1 VNEGE
6 VILTPIAQADGQVK
20 NRPAVVLRE
29 LPPYRDLLI
38 CGVSTQVQHLV
49 PGFDE
54 LITSRDG
61 DFTASG
67 LMADSVIRLGFLAVV
82 PRKAVAGSIGW
93 LLGLFLLGV
102 SYADGA
108 DNLKK
113 VRLAYAGWEVG
124 TAIAYVGIDAGIF
137 KQYDLEVEE
146 VFIRDPL
153 SAGIQS
159 LIGADFLI
167 GFGNPLAILQP
178 MLSGADI
185 VSLGT
190 HVSAVPSRMGVSADI
205 SEIKDL
211 KGKKIGVSGIGE
223 RSDLLARVILR
234 RAGLDPVKDVEI
246 VSAGLAPNRVAALSK
261 NFIQGAPLT
270 PEIADQ
276 AKQLGLKVLEVKDVP
291 LITAMLMTTRSFIKK
306 DEEAVRRF
314 IKGYLAAIHFY
325 LTRRNESI
333 AIIRKYFGGTDP
345 SALGNMYDAFAA
357 QLTPLPLPNRE
368 AAQALI
374 DAASVVNP
382 KLSNLKP
389 VDLFE
394 PRFLE
399 ELRASGFIDKLYAEK
414 VSL

>member
-1 VNEGE
+1 M
-6 VILTPIAQADGQVK
+6 K
-20 NRPAVVLRE
+20 K
-29 LPPYRDLLI
+29 
-38 CGVSTQVQHLV
+38 
-49 PGFDE
+49 
-54 LITSRDG
+54 SR
-61 DFTASG
+61 T
-67 LMADSVIRLGFLAVV
+67 V
-82 PRKAVAGSIGW
+82 SIGW

-270 PEIADQ
+270 PEIADR
-276 AKQLGLKVLEVKDVP
+276 AKQLGLKILEVKDVP

-314 IKGYLAAIHFY
+314 IKGYLAATHFY
-325 LTRRNESI
+325 LTRKKESI

-345 SALGNMYDAFAA
+345 SALENMYNAFAA

-382 KLSNLKP
+382 KLNNIKP

-399 ELRASGFIDKLYAEK
+399 ELRASGFIDKLYTEK

>member
-1 VNEGE
+1 MR
-6 VILTPIAQADGQVK
+6 K
-20 NRPAVVLRE
+20 
-29 LPPYRDLLI
+29 
-38 CGVSTQVQHLV
+38 
-49 PGFDE
+49 
-54 LITSRDG
+54 SR
-61 DFTASG
+61 T
-67 LMADSVIRLGFLAVV
+67 V
-82 PRKAVAGSIGW
+82 SIGW

-124 TAIAYVGIDAGIF
+124 TAIAYIGIDAGIF

-246 VSAGLAPNRVAALSK
+246 VSAGLAPSRVAALSK

-333 AIIRKYFGGTDP
+333 AIIRKYFSGTNP
-345 SALGNMYDAFAA
+345 SALENMYNAFAA

-382 KLSNLKP
+382 NSSNIKP

-399 ELRASGFIDKLYAEK
+399 ELRASGFIEELYAEK

>member
-1 VNEGE
+1 MKKSQTV
-6 VILTPIAQADGQVK
+6 
-20 NRPAVVLRE
+20 
-29 LPPYRDLLI
+29 
-38 CGVSTQVQHLV
+38 
-49 PGFDE
+49 
-54 LITSRDG
+54 
-61 DFTASG
+61 
-67 LMADSVIRLGFLAVV
+67 
-82 PRKAVAGSIGW
+82 SIGW

-159 LIGADFLI
+159 LIGVDFLL
-167 GFGNPLAILQP
+167 GFGNPRAILQP
-178 MLSGADI
+178 INNGADI
-185 VSLGT
+185 VSLFS
-190 HVSAVPSRMGVSADI
+190 HVSMERYRMAVSPGVSTI
-205 SEIKDL
+205 QEL
-211 KGKKIGVSGIGE
+211 KGKKIGVSAIGE
-223 RSDLLARVILR
+223 RSDLIARVILR
-234 RAGLDPVKDVEI
+234 RAGLDPAKDVEI
-246 VSAGLAPNRVAALSK
+246 VPAGLGPNRVAALS
-261 NFIQGAPLT
+261 NNRIQGAPLL
-270 PEIADQ
+270 PETAEQ
-276 AKQLGLKVLEVKDVP
+276 ARELGIKILDVKEVP
-291 LITAMLMTTRSFIKK
+291 LITAMLMTTRSFIKR

-345 SALGNMYDAFAA
+345 SALENMYNAFAA

-382 KLSNLKP
+382 KLNNIKP

-399 ELRASGFIDKLYAEK
+399 ELRASGFIDKLYTEK

>member
-1 VNEGE
+1 MAKR
-6 VILTPIAQADGQVK
+6 ILTRIIPG
-20 NRPAVVLRE
+20 
-29 LPPYRDLLI
+29 LLTLALF
-38 CGVSTQVQHLV
+38 C
-49 PGFDE
+49 
-54 LITSRDG
+54 
-61 DFTASG
+61 TASANA
-67 LMADSVIRLGFLAVV
+67 AD
-82 PRKAVAGSIGW
+82 
-93 LLGLFLLGV
+93 
-102 SYADGA
+102 D
-108 DNLKK
+108 LKK

-124 TAIAYVGIDAGIF
+124 TAIVYVGIDAGIF

-178 MLSGADI
+178 MLWGADI

-211 KGKKIGVSGIGE
+211 KGKKVGVSGIGE

-246 VSAGLAPNRVAALSK
+246 VSAGLAPSRVAALSK

-270 PEIADQ
+270 PEIADR
-276 AKQLGLKVLEVKDVP
+276 AKQLGLKILEVKDVP

-314 IKGYLAAIHFY
+314 IKGYLAATHFY
-325 LTRRNESI
+325 LTRKKESI

-345 SALGNMYDAFAA
+345 SALENMYNAFTA

-382 KLSNLKP
+382 KLNNIKP

-399 ELRASGFIDKLYAEK
+399 ELRASGFIDKLYTEK

>member
-1 VNEGE
+1 M
-6 VILTPIAQADGQVK
+6 K
-20 NRPAVVLRE
+20 K
-29 LPPYRDLLI
+29 
-38 CGVSTQVQHLV
+38 
-49 PGFDE
+49 
-54 LITSRDG
+54 SR
-61 DFTASG
+61 TA
-67 LMADSVIRLGFLAVV
+67 I
-82 PRKAVAGSIGW
+82 IGW
-93 LLGLFLLGV
+93 SLGLFLLGV

-137 KQYDLEVEE
+137 KQYELEVEE
-146 VFIRDPL
+146 VFARDPL

-185 VSLGT
+185 VSIGT

-234 RAGLDPVKDVEI
+234 RAGLDPAKDVEI
-246 VSAGLAPNRVAALSK
+246 VAAGLGPNRVAALSK

-276 AKQLGLKVLEVKDVP
+276 AKRLGLKVLEVKDVP

-325 LTRRNESI
+325 LTHRNESI
-333 AIIRKYFGGTDP
+333 AIIRKYFSGTDP
-345 SALGNMYDAFAA
+345 SALENMYDVFAA

-382 KLSNLKP
+382 KSSNIKP

-399 ELRASGFIDKLYAEK
+399 EIRANGFIEELYAEK

>member
-1 VNEGE
+1 MR
-6 VILTPIAQADGQVK
+6 K
-20 NRPAVVLRE
+20 
-29 LPPYRDLLI
+29 
-38 CGVSTQVQHLV
+38 
-49 PGFDE
+49 
-54 LITSRDG
+54 SR
-61 DFTASG
+61 T
-67 LMADSVIRLGFLAVV
+67 V
-82 PRKAVAGSIGW
+82 SIGW
-93 LLGLFLLGV
+93 LLGLFLFGV

-137 KQYDLEVEE
+137 KQYDLTVEE

-314 IKGYLAAIHFY
+314 LKGYLAAIHFY

-333 AIIRKYFGGTDP
+333 AIIRKYFGGTNP
-345 SALGNMYDAFAA
+345 SVLENMYDAFAA

-374 DAASVVNP
+374 DAASVVNS
-382 KLSNLKP
+382 KSSNIKP

>member
-1 VNEGE
+1 MR
-6 VILTPIAQADGQVK
+6 K
-20 NRPAVVLRE
+20 
-29 LPPYRDLLI
+29 
-38 CGVSTQVQHLV
+38 
-49 PGFDE
+49 
-54 LITSRDG
+54 SR
-61 DFTASG
+61 T
-67 LMADSVIRLGFLAVV
+67 V
-82 PRKAVAGSIGW
+82 SIGW

-124 TAIAYVGIDAGIF
+124 TAIAYIGIDAGIF

-246 VSAGLAPNRVAALSK
+246 VSAGLAPSRVAALSK

-333 AIIRKYFGGTDP
+333 AIIRKYFGGTNP
-345 SALGNMYDAFAA
+345 SAMENMYDAFAA

-382 KLSNLKP
+382 KSSNIKP

>member
-1 VNEGE
+1 MAKR
-6 VILTPIAQADGQVK
+6 ILTRIIPG
-20 NRPAVVLRE
+20 
-29 LPPYRDLLI
+29 LLTLALF
-38 CGVSTQVQHLV
+38 C
-49 PGFDE
+49 
-54 LITSRDG
+54 
-61 DFTASG
+61 TASANA
-67 LMADSVIRLGFLAVV
+67 AD
-82 PRKAVAGSIGW
+82 
-93 LLGLFLLGV
+93 
-102 SYADGA
+102 D
-108 DNLKK
+108 LKK

-124 TAIAYVGIDAGIF
+124 TAIVYVGIDAGIF

-211 KGKKIGVSGIGE
+211 KGKKVGVSGIGE

-246 VSAGLAPNRVAALSK
+246 VSAGLAPSRVAALSK

-270 PEIADQ
+270 PKIADQ

-291 LITAMLMTTRSFIKK
+291 LITAMLMTTRSFIKR

-314 IKGYLAAIHFY
+314 LKGYLAAIHFY

-345 SALGNMYDAFAA
+345 SALGNMYNAFAA

-382 KLSNLKP
+382 KSSNIKP

-399 ELRASGFIDKLYAEK
+399 ELRANGFLEELYAEK
-414 VSL
+414 ISL

>member
-1 VNEGE
+1 MKKSQTV
-6 VILTPIAQADGQVK
+6 
-20 NRPAVVLRE
+20 
-29 LPPYRDLLI
+29 
-38 CGVSTQVQHLV
+38 
-49 PGFDE
+49 
-54 LITSRDG
+54 
-61 DFTASG
+61 
-67 LMADSVIRLGFLAVV
+67 
-82 PRKAVAGSIGW
+82 SIGW

-159 LIGADFLI
+159 LIGVDFLL
-167 GFGNPLAILQP
+167 GFGNPRAILQP
-178 MLSGADI
+178 INNGADI
-185 VSLGT
+185 VSLFS
-190 HVSAVPSRMGVSADI
+190 HVSMERYRMAVSPGVSTI
-205 SEIKDL
+205 QEL
-211 KGKKIGVSGIGE
+211 KGKKIGVSAIGE
-223 RSDLLARVILR
+223 RSDLIARVILR
-234 RAGLDPVKDVEI
+234 RAGLDPAKDVEI
-246 VSAGLAPNRVAALSK
+246 VPAGLGPNRVAALS
-261 NFIQGAPLT
+261 NNRIQGAPLL
-270 PEIADQ
+270 PETAEQ
-276 AKQLGLKVLEVKDVP
+276 ARELGIKILDVKEVP
-291 LITAMLMTTRSFIKK
+291 LITAMLMTTRSFIKR

-314 IKGYLAAIHFY
+314 LKGYLAAIHFY

-345 SALGNMYDAFAA
+345 SALENMYNAFAA

-382 KLSNLKP
+382 KLNNIKP

-399 ELRASGFIDKLYAEK
+399 ELRASGFIDKLYTEK

>member
-1 VNEGE
+1 MR
-6 VILTPIAQADGQVK
+6 K
-20 NRPAVVLRE
+20 
-29 LPPYRDLLI
+29 
-38 CGVSTQVQHLV
+38 
-49 PGFDE
+49 
-54 LITSRDG
+54 SR
-61 DFTASG
+61 T
-67 LMADSVIRLGFLAVV
+67 V
-82 PRKAVAGSIGW
+82 SIGW
-93 LLGLFLLGV
+93 LLGLFLFGV

-159 LIGADFLI
+159 LIGANFLI

-211 KGKKIGVSGIGE
+211 KGKRVGVSEVGG

-246 VSAGLAPNRVAALSK
+246 VSAGLAPSRVAALSK
-261 NFIQGAPLT
+261 NFIQGAPLS

-276 AKQLGLKVLEVKDVP
+276 AKKLGLKILDVKEVP
-291 LITAMLMTTRSFIKK
+291 LITAMLMTTRSFIKR

-314 IKGYLAAIHFY
+314 MKGYLAAIHFY

-333 AIIRKYFGGTDP
+333 AIIRKYFGGTNP
-345 SALGNMYDAFAA
+345 SALENMYDAFSA
-357 QLTPLPLPNRE
+357 QLKPLPAPNRE
-368 AAQALI
+368 GAQALI
-374 DAASVVNP
+374 DAASALDP
-382 KLSNLKP
+382 KSRNIKP
-389 VDLFE
+389 PDLFE

-399 ELRASGFIDKLYAEK
+399 ELRANGFIDKLYAEK

>member
-1 VNEGE
+1 MAKR
-6 VILTPIAQADGQVK
+6 ILARIIPGLLTLALFCAASANAAD
-20 NRPAVVLRE
+20 
-29 LPPYRDLLI
+29 D
-38 CGVSTQVQHLV
+38 
-49 PGFDE
+49 
-54 LITSRDG
+54 
-61 DFTASG
+61 
-67 LMADSVIRLGFLAVV
+67 
-82 PRKAVAGSIGW
+82 
-93 LLGLFLLGV
+93 
-102 SYADGA
+102 
-108 DNLKK
+108 LKK
-113 VRLAYAGWEVG
+113 VRLAYSGWEVG
-124 TAIAYVGIDAGIF
+124 TAITYVGIDGGIF
-137 KQYDLEVEE
+137 KQYGVEVEE

-159 LIGADFLI
+159 LIGVDILV

-211 KGKKIGVSGIGE
+211 KGKKVGVSGIGE

-246 VSAGLAPNRVAALSK
+246 VPVGLAPSRVAALSK

-314 IKGYLAAIHFY
+314 LKGYLAAIHFY

-333 AIIRKYFGGTDP
+333 AIIRKYFGGTNP
-345 SALGNMYDAFAA
+345 SVLENMYDAFAA

-382 KLSNLKP
+382 KSSNIKP
-389 VDLFE
+389 GDLFE

-399 ELRASGFIDKLYAEK
+399 EIRANGFIEELYAEK

>member
-1 VNEGE
+1 MR
-6 VILTPIAQADGQVK
+6 K
-20 NRPAVVLRE
+20 
-29 LPPYRDLLI
+29 
-38 CGVSTQVQHLV
+38 
-49 PGFDE
+49 
-54 LITSRDG
+54 SR
-61 DFTASG
+61 T
-67 LMADSVIRLGFLAVV
+67 V
-82 PRKAVAGSIGW
+82 SIGW

-124 TAIAYVGIDAGIF
+124 TAIAYIGIDAGIF

-246 VSAGLAPNRVAALSK
+246 VSAGLAPSRVAALSK
-261 NFIQGAPLT
+261 NLIQGAPLT

-276 AKQLGLKVLEVKDVP
+276 AKQLGLKILDVKEVP
-291 LITAMLMTTRSFIKK
+291 LITAMLMTTRSFIKR

-314 IKGYLAAIHFY
+314 MKGYLAAIHFY

-333 AIIRKYFGGTDP
+333 AIIRKYFSGREPETLEG
-345 SALGNMYDAFAA
+345 MYEAFAA
-357 QLTPLPLPNRE
+357 QLKPLPAPDRE

-374 DAASVVNP
+374 DAASGVNP
-382 KLSNLKP
+382 KSKDIKP
-389 VDLFE
+389 PALFE

-399 ELRASGFIDKLYAEK
+399 ELRD
-414 VSL
+414 

>member
-1 VNEGE
+1 MKKSRTVN
-6 VILTPIAQADGQVK
+6 
-20 NRPAVVLRE
+20 
-29 LPPYRDLLI
+29 
-38 CGVSTQVQHLV
+38 
-49 PGFDE
+49 
-54 LITSRDG
+54 
-61 DFTASG
+61 
-67 LMADSVIRLGFLAVV
+67 
-82 PRKAVAGSIGW
+82 IGW

-102 SYADGA
+102 SYADGT

-223 RSDLLARVILR
+223 ISDLLARVILR

-246 VSAGLAPNRVAALSK
+246 VSAGFAPNRVVALSK

-325 LTRRNESI
+325 LTHRNESI

-345 SALGNMYDAFAA
+345 SALENMYDAFAA

-382 KLSNLKP
+382 KSSNIKP

-399 ELRASGFIDKLYAEK
+399 EIRASGFIDKLYAEK
-414 VSL
+414 VGL

>member
-1 VNEGE
+1 MAKR
-6 VILTPIAQADGQVK
+6 ILTRIIPG
-20 NRPAVVLRE
+20 
-29 LPPYRDLLI
+29 LLTLALF
-38 CGVSTQVQHLV
+38 C
-49 PGFDE
+49 
-54 LITSRDG
+54 
-61 DFTASG
+61 TASANA
-67 LMADSVIRLGFLAVV
+67 AD
-82 PRKAVAGSIGW
+82 
-93 LLGLFLLGV
+93 
-102 SYADGA
+102 D
-108 DNLKK
+108 LKK

-124 TAIAYVGIDAGIF
+124 TAIAYIGIDAGIF

-270 PEIADQ
+270 PEIADR
-276 AKQLGLKVLEVKDVP
+276 AKQLGLKILEVKDVP

-314 IKGYLAAIHFY
+314 IKGYLAATHFY
-325 LTRRNESI
+325 LTRKKESI

-345 SALGNMYDAFAA
+345 SALENMYNAFAA

-382 KLSNLKP
+382 KLNNIKP

-399 ELRASGFIDKLYAEK
+399 ELRASGFIDKLYTEK